1 MATEREVLEALAS
14 FHPGSAGGPDGL
26 RPGHLVALTGRASAE
41 AGTRLLTALTDLI
54 NVALKGEV
62 PDFATSTFYGAN
74 LCALT
79 KRDDGIRPIAVGC
92 TYRRLA
98 TKVGT
103 RPLSALGGE
112 LRPVQLG
119 FSTTGGC
126 EAAVH
131 AARRFLHDSELRWVL
146 LTIDM

>member
-1 MATEREVLEALAS
+1 M
-14 FHPGSAGGPDGL
+14 
-26 RPGHLVALTGRASAE
+26 ALTGRASAE

-62 PDFATSTFYGAN
+62 PEFATSTFYGEN

-79 KRDDGIRPIAVGC
+79 KRDGGIRPIAVDC

-103 RPLSALGGE
+103 RPLSLYKGG
-112 LRPVQLG
+112 L
-119 FSTTGGC
+119 
-126 EAAVH
+126 
-131 AARRFLHDSELRWVL
+131 
-146 LTIDM
+146 

>member
-1 MATEREVLEALAS
+1 M
-14 FHPGSAGGPDGL
+14 
-26 RPGHLVALTGRASAE
+26 RPGHLVALIGRASAE

-54 NVALKGEV
+54 NVAWKGEV

-79 KRDDGIRPIAVGC
+79 KRDGGIHPMAVGC

-98 TKVGT
+98 KVGA
-103 RPLSALGGE
+103 RPVSALGGE
-112 LRPVQLG
+112 LRLSNWISLQR
-119 FSTTGGC
+119 GGGVC

-131 AARRFLHDSELRWVL
+131 AAK
-146 LTIDM
+146 TILA

>member
-1 MATEREVLEALAS
+1 MT
-14 FHPGSAGGPDGL
+14 
-26 RPGHLVALTGRASAE
+26 LTGRASVE

-62 PDFATSTFYGAN
+62 PEFATSTFYGAN

-79 KRDDGIRPIAVGC
+79 KRDGGIRPIAVGC

-98 TKVGT
+98 TKVGA

-112 LRPVQLG
+112 LHPCSNWVSLQRGAVKQPCAQQDDSCMTRSGGGSFLRLTCEMH
-119 FSTTGGC
+119 ST
-126 EAAVH
+126 V
-131 AARRFLHDSELRWVL
+131 
-146 LTIDM
+146 